1 MEQYGLTP
9 QGPNPKRLDIIL
21 EEMHE
26 QMSRRTGVNTRQNP
40 QSLLNHLLTNI
51 ADRIAELWE
60 FGCDVYYSQYPSSA
74 EGMSLD
80 SAAQY
85 GGTTREMSAK
95 SYYHILCTGIDGTV
109 IPAGT
114 LIASDTNPQT
124 NLALPAD
131 AEISRAAF
139 NQAVV
144 VLASSDTQ
152 TALGIALNGTLYAI
166 QPEAGKSTAENLEA
180 LAAAITDD
188 GFTVRAEEETLVIE
202 AVNETS
208 SNVMVLSE
216 NLTTKTVGSVVTFAT
231 AEDGDIMLPNGIV
244 TRIVKSVPGM
254 VSVVNVGEYVA
265 GRLTETDTE
274 FRKSYVDKIYHRSS
288 SMLESI
294 KSAILENV
302 QGVLSVAPYEND
314 TNVVDEMGRWPHSV
328 EVVVDGGDT
337 VEIAQQI
344 LNTRAGGISTFGSVE
359 TVLHG
364 VYGED
369 IVIRFN
375 RPTYVHV
382 WFRVGVTLSRNM
394 NPPTNYADLI
404 KEQILGKV
412 AELKAGESVIPQKFL
427 LFLSGIDYMDIW
439 LFATAEDGEMPEEF
453 NQRSI
458 IISPRERAVTDESRI
473 EVVIDG

>member
-9 QGPNPKRLDIIL
+9 QGPNPKRLDVIL
-21 EEMHE
+21 NEMHE
-26 QMSRRTGVNTRQNP
+26 QISLRTGVNTRQNP

-74 EGMSLD
+74 EGVSLD
-80 SAAQY
+80 NAAQY

-95 SYYHILCTGIDGTV
+95 SYYHILCTGIDGTA

-124 NLALPAD
+124 NLMLPAD

-139 NQAVV
+139 NQAAVV
-144 VLASSDTQ
+144 MASPDTS
-152 TALGIALNGTLYAI
+152 TALGVALNGTLYTI
-166 QPEAGKSTAENLEA
+166 QPDTGKSAAENLEA
-180 LAAAITDD
+180 LAAALTDKD
-188 GFTVRAEEETLVIE
+188 FTARVEEETLVIK

-208 SNVMVLSE
+208 SNAMVLSE
-216 NLTTKTVGSVVTFAT
+216 NLTTKTIGSVVTFAT
-231 AEDGDIMLPNGIV
+231 AEDGDIMLPNGIA
-244 TRIVKSVPGM
+244 TKIVKSVPGM

-265 GRLTETDTE
+265 GRFKETDME

-364 VYGED
+364 VYGEE

-382 WFRVGVTLSRNM
+382 WFRVGVTLSRNI
-394 NPPTNYADLI
+394 NPPANYVELI
-404 KEQILGKV
+404 KGQILEKV
-412 AELKAGESVIPQKFL
+412 EALKAGESVIPQKFR

-439 LFATAEDGEMPEEF
+439 LSASSEEGEMPAEYD
-453 NQRSI
+453 QRSI
-458 IISPRERAVTDESRI
+458 IISARERAVTDESRI
-473 EVVIDG
+473 EVFIDG

>member
-9 QGPNPKRLDIIL
+9 QGPNPKRLDVIL
-21 EEMHE
+21 EEMHA

-131 AEISRAAF
+131 AAISRAAF

-359 TVLHG
+359 TVLQG
-364 VYGED
+364 
-369 IVIRFN
+369 
-375 RPTYVHV
+375 
-382 WFRVGVTLSRNM
+382 
-394 NPPTNYADLI
+394 
-404 KEQILGKV
+404 
-412 AELKAGESVIPQKFL
+412 
-427 LFLSGIDYMDIW
+427 YM
-439 LFATAEDGEMPEEF
+439 ART
-453 NQRSI
+453 S
-458 IISPRERAVTDESRI
+458 
-473 EVVIDG
+473 

>member
-9 QGPNPKRLDIIL
+9 QGPNPKRLDVIL
-21 EEMHE
+21 NEMHE
-26 QMSRRTGVNTRQNP
+26 QISLRTGVNTRQNP

-74 EGMSLD
+74 EGVSLD
-80 SAAQY
+80 NAAQY

-95 SYYHILCTGIDGTV
+95 SYYHILCTGIDGTA

-124 NLALPAD
+124 NLMLPAD

-139 NQAVV
+139 NQAAVV
-144 VLASSDTQ
+144 MASPDTS
-152 TALGIALNGTLYAI
+152 TALGVALNGTLYTI
-166 QPEAGKSTAENLEA
+166 QPDTGKS
-180 LAAAITDD
+180 AA
-188 GFTVRAEEETLVIE
+188 
-202 AVNETS
+202 
-208 SNVMVLSE
+208 E
-216 NLTTKTVGSVVTFAT
+216 NLTTKTIGSVVTFAT
-231 AEDGDIMLPNGIV
+231 AEDGDIMLPNGIA
-244 TRIVKSVPGM
+244 TKIVKSVPGM

-265 GRLTETDTE
+265 GRFKETDME

-364 VYGED
+364 VYGEE

-382 WFRVGVTLSRNM
+382 WFRVGVTLSRNI
-394 NPPTNYADLI
+394 NPPANYVELI
-404 KEQILGKV
+404 KGQILEKV
-412 AELKAGESVIPQKFL
+412 EALKAGESVIPQKFR

-439 LFATAEDGEMPEEF
+439 LSASSEEGEMPAEYD
-453 NQRSI
+453 QRSI
-458 IISPRERAVTDESRI
+458 IISARERAVTDESRI
-473 EVVIDG
+473 EVFIDG

>member
-9 QGPNPKRLDIIL
+9 QGPNPKRLDVIL
-21 EEMHE
+21 NEMHE
-26 QMSRRTGVNTRQNP
+26 QISLRTGVNTRQNP

-74 EGMSLD
+74 EGVSLD
-80 SAAQY
+80 NAAQY

-95 SYYHILCTGIDGTV
+95 SYYHILCTGIDGTA

-124 NLALPAD
+124 NLMLPAD

-139 NQAVV
+139 NQAAVV
-144 VLASSDTQ
+144 MASPDTS
-152 TALGIALNGTLYAI
+152 TALGVALNGTLYTI
-166 QPEAGKSTAENLEA
+166 QPDTGKSAAENLEA
-180 LAAAITDD
+180 LAAALTDKD
-188 GFTVRAEEETLVIE
+188 FTARVEEETLVIK
-202 AVNETS
+202 AVNATS
-208 SNVMVLSE
+208 SNAMVLSE
-216 NLTTKTVGSVVTFAT
+216 NLTTKTIGSVVTFAT
-231 AEDGDIMLPNGIV
+231 AEDGDIMLPNGIA
-244 TRIVKSVPGM
+244 TKIVKSVPGM

-265 GRLTETDTE
+265 GRFKETDME

-364 VYGED
+364 VYGEE

-382 WFRVGVTLSRNM
+382 WFRVGVTLSRNI
-394 NPPTNYADLI
+394 NPPANYVELI
-404 KEQILGKV
+404 KGQILEKV
-412 AELKAGESVIPQKFL
+412 EALKAGESVIPQKFR

-439 LFATAEDGEMPEEF
+439 LSASSEEGEMPAEYD
-453 NQRSI
+453 QRSI
-458 IISPRERAVTDESRI
+458 IISARERAVTDESRI
-473 EVVIDG
+473 EVFIDG

>member
-9 QGPNPKRLDIIL
+9 QGPNPKRLDVIL
-21 EEMHE
+21 NEMHE
-26 QMSRRTGVNTRQNP
+26 QISLRTGVNTRQNP

-74 EGMSLD
+74 EGVSLD
-80 SAAQY
+80 NAAQY

-95 SYYHILCTGIDGTV
+95 SYYHILCTGIDGTA

-124 NLALPAD
+124 NLMLPAD

-139 NQAVV
+139 NQAAVV
-144 VLASSDTQ
+144 MASPDTS
-152 TALGIALNGTLYAI
+152 TALGVALNGTLYTI
-166 QPEAGKSTAENLEA
+166 QPDTGKSAAENLEA
-180 LAAAITDD
+180 LAAALTDKD
-188 GFTVRAEEETLVIE
+188 FSARVEEETLVIK
-202 AVNETS
+202 AVNATS
-208 SNVMVLSE
+208 SNAMVLSE
-216 NLTTKTVGSVVTFAT
+216 NLTTKTIGSVVTFAT
-231 AEDGDIMLPNGIV
+231 AEDGDIMLPNGIA
-244 TRIVKSVPGM
+244 TKIVKSVPGM

-265 GRLTETDTE
+265 GRFKETDME

-364 VYGED
+364 VYGEE

-382 WFRVGVTLSRNM
+382 WFRVGVTLSRNI
-394 NPPTNYADLI
+394 NPPANYVELI
-404 KEQILGKV
+404 KGQILEKV
-412 AELKAGESVIPQKFL
+412 EALKAGESVIPQKFR

-439 LFATAEDGEMPEEF
+439 LSASSEEGEMPAEYD
-453 NQRSI
+453 QRSI
-458 IISPRERAVTDESRI
+458 IISARERAVTDESRI
-473 EVVIDG
+473 EVFIDG

>member
-9 QGPNPKRLDIIL
+9 QGPNPKRLDVIL
-21 EEMHE
+21 NEMHE
-26 QMSRRTGVNTRQNP
+26 QISLRTGVNTRQNP

-74 EGMSLD
+74 EGVSLD
-80 SAAQY
+80 NAAQY

-95 SYYHILCTGIDGTV
+95 SYYHILCTGIDGTA

-124 NLALPAD
+124 NLMLPAD

-139 NQAVV
+139 NQAAVV
-144 VLASSDTQ
+144 MASPDTS
-152 TALGIALNGTLYAI
+152 TALGVALNGTLYTI
-166 QPEAGKSTAENLEA
+166 QPDTGKSAAENLEA
-180 LAAAITDD
+180 LAAAITDKD
-188 GFTVRAEEETLVIE
+188 FTARVEEETLVIK

-208 SNVMVLSE
+208 SNAMVLSE
-216 NLTTKTVGSVVTFAT
+216 NLTTKTIGSVVTFAT
-231 AEDGDIMLPNGIV
+231 AEDGDIMLPNGIA
-244 TRIVKSVPGM
+244 TKIVKSVPGM

-265 GRLTETDTE
+265 GRFKETDME

-364 VYGED
+364 VYGEE

-382 WFRVGVTLSRNM
+382 WFRVGVTLSRNI
-394 NPPTNYADLI
+394 NPPANYVELI
-404 KEQILGKV
+404 KGQILEKV
-412 AELKAGESVIPQKFL
+412 EALKAGESVIPQKFR

-439 LFATAEDGEMPEEF
+439 LSASSEEGEMPAEYD
-453 NQRSI
+453 QRSI
-458 IISPRERAVTDESRI
+458 IISARERAVTDESRI
-473 EVVIDG
+473 EVFIDG